1 MSIIN
6 ELKYK
11 MLHSGSK
18 LYLFIGINVLIFL
31 VLNLIAVPEY
41 LFTKSTAVS
50 SWLQV
55 QLSMPAHLPA
65 LMYKPWTILT
75 YMFTHKG
82 LFHILFNMLWL
93 YWMGRI
99 FEEFLNNRQFVFTYF
114 AGGISGA
121 ILFIVF
127 YNIFP
132 AFSDNLYSA
141 LLIGAS
147 ASVMAVVVATATLL
161 PEYTIQLLFFG
172 AVRLKYLAIVYV
184 ILDIIAMA
192 GANAGGSIAHLGGA
206 VMGYT
211 FIKRLQAG
219 SDWSKL
225 FSKRPKLKPIPN
237 RSGRS
242 RDVSSRLPDQ
252 DAIDLILD
260 KISKSGY
267 ESLTKEEKQQ
277 LFNASKK

>member
-161 PEYTIQLLFFG
+161 PEYTIQLLFFWCRTPK
-172 AVRLKYLAIVYV
+172 VP
-184 ILDIIAMA
+184 
-192 GANAGGSIAHLGGA
+192 
-206 VMGYT
+206 GYS
-211 FIKRLQAG
+211 LCNPG
-219 SDWSKL
+219 YHC
-225 FSKRPKLKPIPN
+225 N
-237 RSGRS
+237 GRS
-242 RDVSSRLPDQ
+242 ECRRQYCPPGRSCDGIYFHQKTAGWQRL
-252 DAIDLILD
+252 
-260 KISKSGY
+260 
-267 ESLTKEEKQQ
+267 E
-277 LFNASKK
+277 